1 MKVKIEDSLFRPFI
15 CGIQENGGIIRWE
28 YERQNKPDMVL
39 IVRTRYGKCPDI
51 ELIQDLLS
59 IQNGNLLS
67 DQLIELDN
75 EIACKFIRN
84 IQGMSGVYKVNYTPA
99 SYSVYGCKSSNDCIS
114 IHLEQNGGHHQCNV
128 SAVIE
133 YKVENVKREITSG
146 WLFNRSRESVS
157 FSKIQIDPIDNYT
170 DGALYYCF
178 EGSDI
183 IFPIGKSMIGK
194 PFYIRWFQN
203 KNHPIIRSRY
213 SGYTAVKRGGITF
226 GAENNMPVLF

>member
-75 EIACKFIRN
+75 EIACKFVRN

-99 SYSVYGCKSSNDCIS
+99 SYSVYGCKSGNDCIS
-114 IHLEQNGGHHQCNV
+114 IHLEENGEHYQCNV

-146 WLFNRSRESVS
+146 WLFNKSRESIY
-157 FSKIQIDPIDNYT
+157 FSKIQIDQT
-170 DGALYYCF
+170 
-178 EGSDI
+178 
-183 IFPIGKSMIGK
+183 
-194 PFYIRWFQN
+194 
-203 KNHPIIRSRY
+203 
-213 SGYTAVKRGGITF
+213 
-226 GAENNMPVLF
+226 NN